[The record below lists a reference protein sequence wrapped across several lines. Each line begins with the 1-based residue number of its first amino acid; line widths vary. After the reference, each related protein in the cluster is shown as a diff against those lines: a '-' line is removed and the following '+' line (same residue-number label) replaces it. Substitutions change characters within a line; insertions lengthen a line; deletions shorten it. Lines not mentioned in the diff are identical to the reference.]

1 MSSSDSN
8 AITSAENL
16 VFEDVVLDRPCV
28 YCKLLEFND
37 LQQGG
42 RARVAN
48 DGTRYLSFDTERRR
62 NIMREEN
69 LWKTNFQL
77 GYQRDDSL
85 PDLPALSRTASRGCA
100 FCDMLRRD
108 IISAW
113 NEKICRDFDLGLT
126 TTSKK
131 PSSYPKIAITE
142 ITYQFDREFDIKPQL
157 DMLVV
162 DFSVMG
168 LRRNVQYALVYNFQ
182 ARSSDP
188 ASTWFDVQRRAIP
201 FGSFSTTRFQR
212 LNQLIRHSLPE
223 LPPPTGD
230 VYLPTRLLD
239 VGTKTTNALRL
250 VVTKQ
255 YRPLVEAMDYESLR
269 YATISYCWGSPEDAE
284 KQIKTTRDTFNKHLQ
299 GIDEKKLPQTIADG
313 IKVCREIGVR
323 YIWIDALCVIQEDE
337 EDWGRELFEMGK
349 IFTNS
354 FVTFCIVRDSC
365 TSGFLG
371 ERHVQRTLRI
381 NFRSVLDKTV
391 SGNLYLSM
399 STSPRKNLRRGMGGG
414 GTDRV
419 ADTEIREAAW

>member
-1 MSSSDSN
+1 
-8 AITSAENL
+8 
-16 VFEDVVLDRPCV
+16 
-28 YCKLLEFND
+28 
-37 LQQGG
+37 
-42 RARVAN
+42 
-48 DGTRYLSFDTERRR
+48 
-62 NIMREEN
+62 
-69 LWKTNFQL
+69 
-77 GYQRDDSL
+77 
-85 PDLPALSRTASRGCA
+85 
-100 FCDMLRRD
+100 
-108 IISAW
+108 
-113 NEKICRDFDLGLT
+113 
-126 TTSKK
+126 
-131 PSSYPKIAITE
+131 
-142 ITYQFDREFDIKPQL
+142 
-157 DMLVV
+157 
-162 DFSVMG
+162 
-168 LRRNVQYALVYNFQ
+168 
-182 ARSSDP
+182 
-188 ASTWFDVQRRAIP
+188 
-201 FGSFSTTRFQR
+201 
-212 LNQLIRHSLPE
+212 
-223 LPPPTGD
+223 
-230 VYLPTRLLD
+230 
-239 VGTKTTNALRL
+239 
-250 VVTKQ
+250 
-255 YRPLVEAMDYESLR
+255 MDYESLR

>member
-182 ARSSDP
+182 ARSSGKLMH
-188 ASTWFDVQRRAIP
+188 F
-201 FGSFSTTRFQR
+201 
-212 LNQLIRHSLPE
+212 LILSP
-223 LPPPTGD
+223 
-230 VYLPTRLLD
+230 
-239 VGTKTTNALRL
+239 VG
-250 VVTKQ
+250 
-255 YRPLVEAMDYESLR
+255 
-269 YATISYCWGSPEDAE
+269 
-284 KQIKTTRDTFNKHLQ
+284 
-299 GIDEKKLPQTIADG
+299 
-313 IKVCREIGVR
+313 
-323 YIWIDALCVIQEDE
+323 
-337 EDWGRELFEMGK
+337 
-349 IFTNS
+349 
-354 FVTFCIVRDSC
+354 
-365 TSGFLG
+365 
-371 ERHVQRTLRI
+371 I
-381 NFRSVLDKTV
+381 NE
-391 SGNLYLSM
+391 N
-399 STSPRKNLRRGMGGG
+399 
-414 GTDRV
+414 
-419 ADTEIREAAW
+419 